1 MGAARCGRSARP
13 AYAALRYF
21 NVAGADPRGRAG
33 QSTPFATHLIKVAC
47 EAAVGRRAHVE
58 LFGDH
63 YDTPDGTCIRDY
75 IHVTDLA
82 DAHVKAV
89 EYLAAGGG
97 NVVLNCGYG
106 CGHSVRE
113 VPASVQRAA
122 KPFEVRRAAR
132 RLGDPAVLVAD
143 ATRLRGTLQW
153 EPRFGDLDTIVETAL
168 AWERR
173 HA

>member
-1 MGAARCGRSARP
+1 M
-13 AYAALRYF
+13 
-21 NVAGADPRGRAG
+21 
-33 QSTPFATHLIKVAC
+33 
-47 EAAVGRRAHVE
+47 GRRAHVE
-58 LFGDH
+58 LFGDD

-106 CGHSVRE
+106 RGHSVRE
-113 VPASVQRAA
+113 VLASVQRRAPKA
-122 KPFEVRRAAR
+122 FEVKQAAR
-132 RLGDPAVLVAD
+132 RPGDPAVLVAD
-143 ATRLRGTLQW
+143 ATKLRGTLQW
-153 EPRFGDLDTIVETAL
+153 EPRLGDLDAIVETAL

-173 HA
+173 RA